1 MIWSLPSRTRGA
13 PGPRERGVRNAPPRF
28 VTRWDLDKTYLRSR
42 FDTLSDLVASA
53 LEGVEE
59 KRTVPGATAVLRE
72 LGAAGGRVHILSGS
86 PRQMRAK
93 LGEKLRRDGV
103 TFDEL
108 TLKPN
113 LSNLLHLRLGALRD
127 QLGYKL
133 PELLEAR
140 ARDQARTGQVALVRE
155 VLVGDDSESDAFVY
169 SLYAD
174 LCSGKLGLA
183 ELLRVLAAGETRDPI
198 AERCR
203 RALSEFE
210 RAPVIDC
217 ILIHLDAQTPPS
229 LFLHYGS
236 RVVPFY
242 NYLQATLVLLERGFI
257 DAQSALRVAREFCEQ
272 HGFSADTSAR
282 SYLDLARRGHANG
295 AAPRLLQAEL
305 DARRAELPEALSAE
319 LGEAVR
325 EMQLPVG
332 ISPPRVLPT
341 QLDYAELAS
350 LHRGGRNRRRVGQR
364 FR

>member
-1 MIWSLPSRTRGA
+1 VSSAL
-13 PGPRERGVRNAPPRF
+13 PRF
-28 VTRWDLDKTYLRSR
+28 ITRWDLDKTYLRTT

-53 LEGVEE
+53 LEGVDE

-72 LGAAGGRVHILSGS
+72 LGLAGGRVHILSGS

-103 TFDEL
+103 SWDEL

-113 LSNLLHLRLGALRD
+113 LSNLLRLRLGALRD

-140 ARDQARTGQVALVRE
+140 ARDQTRLGPATLTRE

-174 LCSGKLGLA
+174 LCSGDLA
-183 ELLRVLAAGETRDPI
+183 PRDLERVLAAGETRDPVV
-198 AERCR
+198 ERCR
-203 RALSEFE
+203 RALGEFK
-210 RAPVIDC
+210 RTALIDC

-229 LFLHYGS
+229 LFFHYGS

-242 NYLQATLVLLERGFI
+242 NYLQVTFVLLERGFLE
-257 DAQSALRVAREFCEQ
+257 ARGALRIAGEFCEK

-282 SYLDLARRGHANG
+282 SYLDLVRRGHANG
-295 AAPRLLQAEL
+295 AAPRLLETEL
-305 DARRAELPEALSAE
+305 ESVRGELSNELAQE

-325 EMQLPVG
+325 EMRLPEG
-332 ISPPRVLPT
+332 ANPGRVVAPKV
-341 QLDYAELAS
+341 DYVELAA
-350 LHRGGRNRRRVGQR
+350 LHRGGKNRRRVGQR